1 MTKTNL
7 VLELH
12 KRARRNFPRRK
23 VIIKG
28 LHETFQADLVD
39 MQLYTRE
46 NSGFKYIL
54 TVIDTFS
61 KKAWAV
67 PIKNKDG
74 VSVANAFESILKKNQ
89 VCNNLCTDRGKG
101 FYCAPFQTLMRKFNI
116 HHYSSFSPLK
126 AVIAERFDRSLK
138 EIMWVQF
145 SLNGNYKY
153 LKILFIS

>member
-39 MQLYTRE
+39 MQLYARE

-67 PIKNKDG
+67 PIKNKER
-74 VSVANAFESILKKNQ
+74 VSVAKHL
-89 VCNNLCTDRGKG
+89 NL
-101 FYCAPFQTLMRKFNI
+101 F
-116 HHYSSFSPLK
+116 
-126 AVIAERFDRSLK
+126 
-138 EIMWVQF
+138 
-145 SLNGNYKY
+145 
-153 LKILFIS
+153 